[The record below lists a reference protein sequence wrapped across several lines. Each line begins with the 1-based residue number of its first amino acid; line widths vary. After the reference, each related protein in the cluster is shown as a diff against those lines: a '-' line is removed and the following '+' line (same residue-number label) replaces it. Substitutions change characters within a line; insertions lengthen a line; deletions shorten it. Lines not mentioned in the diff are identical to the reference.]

1 MKTYIQG
8 NKFKELARFIYAPP
22 HGKVNGNKYRDDINN
37 IKPTDY
43 RYLVSTI
50 DKRQLTKNDIIYTH
64 TFYADQLFEYL
75 EAIKFKLKVITHN
88 SDTSTDFLPPE
99 NITWFSTNV
108 NIDHP
113 GIKSIPIGLENDNW
127 YPEKRDKM
135 KRKLSSPKVFK
146 NLLYLNHN
154 VKTNP
159 VKRQPPYDV
168 LAGRPWVTVGTG
180 SNGQGFDNYLD
191 NIYNHPYVVCPE
203 GNGID
208 THRVWECLYVN
219 TIPIMIKNINTRLYD
234 DLPVLIIDEWDELT
248 ERFLHDKYM
257 EMAERQYN
265 REKLWMEWWKNEI
278 INSNSI
284 L

>member
-8 NKFKELARFIYAPP
+8 NKFKELAKFIYAPLR
-22 HGKVNGNKYRDDINN
+22 GKVNGNKYRDDINN

-50 DKRQLTKNDIIYTH
+50 DKRQLTENDIIYTH

-75 EAIKFKLKVITHN
+75 ENIKFKLKVVTHN
-88 SDTSTDFLPPE
+88 SDTSTDFIPPE

-113 GIKSIPIGLENDNW
+113 RIKSIPIGLENDNW
-127 YPEKRDKM
+127 YPDKWDKM
-135 KRKLSSPKVFK
+135 KRKLSGAKVFK

-154 VKTNP
+154 IKTNP

-168 LAGRPWVTVGTG
+168 LAGRPWVTVGSG

-219 TIPIMIKNINTRLYD
+219 TIPVMVKNINNSFYT
-234 DLPVLIIDEWDELT
+234 DLPILLIDEWDELT

-257 EMAERQYN
+257 EMAEHTWN
-265 REKLWMEWWKNEI
+265 HEKLWMDYWKQYI
-278 INSNSI
+278 INYV
-284 L
+284 